1 MRAFPIVLFALCA
14 PLMSPTAQAGE
25 QVAMSG
31 LIFDPPPVGHM
42 DPVDDPRFAALD
54 QELRYLIVK
63 RGDVSVSNHFCVVG
77 YRFGDGEGEAAVH
90 WYEARQ
96 LIRWGG
102 HREPDLAKA
111 GLQYANSLFFSKA
124 IDLDSDL
131 VDKPEDAG
139 LSTFLTLRSQAEA
152 VIDDCAKHGKAY
164 TVPPFTPPEED

>member
-1 MRAFPIVLFALCA
+1 MKTLPIVLLCLSM
-14 PLMSPTAQAGE
+14 PLMPLSAVAGE
-25 QVAMSG
+25 QALRFG
-31 LIFDPPPVGHM
+31 LIYDPPPVGHM
-42 DPVDDPRFAALD
+42 DPVDDRRFAVLD

-77 YRFGDGEGEAAVH
+77 YRFGDGEGEAVVH

-102 HREPDLAKA
+102 HRDPDLAKA

-164 TVPPFTPPEED
+164 VVPPFTPPEED